1 MTHYERLMNGTK
13 EDLVAELVLVA
24 EWAREL
30 SASDWYNIKHSPG
43 GLRQFVRDTLDRKC
57 SEKAPTHDKHTCPY
71 AYGIYQ
77 DLYYGTQYWCV
88 VYGKECDN
96 CKQGE

>member
-24 EWAREL
+24 EWARAL
-30 SASDWYNIKHSPG
+30 SATDWHNITHSPG
-43 GLRQFVRDTLDRKC
+43 GLRQFVRNTLDRQY
-57 SEKAPTHDKHTCPY
+57 SEKAPTHNKYTCKY
-71 AYGIYQ
+71 VYRTFE
-77 DLYYGTQYWCV
+77 DLDGPQYWCKL
-88 VYGKECDN
+88 YNKDCDN